1 MTDVNTTAPERASNP
16 SWYYDP
22 KELVD
27 RPELARRLGRSPKSI
42 ANWVSTQNLPY
53 VRVKHKYMFLLP
65 KVHEW
70 AKHKTFIKDWQ
81 LERLKADYVFDGD

>member
-1 MTDVNTTAPERASNP
+1 MTDINTTSPDKASLP

-22 KELVD
+22 KELVT
-27 RPELARRLGRSPKSI
+27 RNELARRLGRSEKSV

-65 KVHEW
+65 KVTEW
-70 AKHKTFIKDWQ
+70 AEGKSFIKPWQ
-81 LERLKADYVFDGD
+81 KERLKVDYVFDD